1 MVHNNYKEGE
11 RFVYRLNHMVWLPYD
26 NYFAD
31 AKNSTLHSYYS
42 LIIITN
48 MLKHSTYKLHML
60 IQING
65 YITEIYEI
73 IYMFLFKYYF
83 CVISFEKIFA
93 CDCMLK

>member
-1 MVHNNYKEGE
+1 
-11 RFVYRLNHMVWLPYD
+11 
-26 NYFAD
+26 
-31 AKNSTLHSYYS
+31 
-42 LIIITN
+42 
-48 MLKHSTYKLHML
+48 ML